1 MKALIEKNQIFVI
14 LGFLGDKSGDLVS
27 NIDFGRL
34 SRRFADSKR
43 KISLSRDDSSLNSA
57 SRIIHRES
65 IFFTE
70 ASFKVFSGRES
81 ELKI

>member
-1 MKALIEKNQIFVI
+1 M
-14 LGFLGDKSGDLVS
+14 GDISGDWVS
-27 NIDFGRL
+27 KIDFGRV

-43 KISLSRDDSSLNSA
+43 KISLSREDSSRNSA

-70 ASFKVFSGRES
+70 ASFRVFSGRES